1 MNEWRNSFLQSQN
14 FDDLSQQSIS
24 VSIVPERLKKS
35 KEDAYMPRVMS
46 IGPRFKGSRED
57 LLLMED
63 INIRCMKHLFL
74 RTRAIHYVG
83 IHIILID
90 CSREI
95 NEMEF
100 SIRGSYVAD
109 INQINQTELAKIMLV
124 DSFFLL
130 ELLISKGLND
140 ELPCH
145 FNCPSPALEVLRDE
159 DVLSDLTLLENQ
171 IPIFVIHRLFL
182 FLFCRYVSS
191 SEFLYSDR
199 EWEIKINNLVPS
211 LLGYS
216 HDGPVQTTKGTN
228 LLDIVYLF
236 VNGKGESTTRV
247 EKEEDQVVLDIID
260 TTQSRTQLKLNR
272 CALRLLTAGVAIKPN
287 LQKDKCS
294 TSKFGRS
301 IFFFMWKSLCG
312 LLFMLGNILSV
323 NGKHLDLD
331 LDHISEEVK
340 LKGMDFKFKFEKGEL
355 EIEQL
360 HITKT
365 TKAKWCNLI
374 AWEHLQSKSRGGSGG
389 CKFTL
394 AALIFNGLIC
404 SKDDVQLL
412 KDKKIVVDH
421 VKMSNQ
427 KLMEFFRAIAFGVDH
442 EVVDSGSYI
451 QMVDDINNYFD
462 TFFIK
467 RIWKIVSSSFTYRHH
482 WWLLRFLNRNYNF
495 VATVLSVL
503 TVVQTVY
510 AILAYNFP
518 K

>member
-1 MNEWRNSFLQSQN
+1 MNYWCHSVSESLN

-35 KEDAYMPRVMS
+35 KEDAYVPRVVS

-63 INIRCMKHLFL
+63 IKMRCMKHLFL
-74 RTRAIHYVG
+74 RTREIKSVD
-83 IHIILID
+83 ISILLLD
-90 CSREI
+90 CSHHI

-124 DSFFLL
+124 DSLFLL
-130 ELLISKGLND
+130 ELLISKGLYD

-145 FNCPSPALEVLRDE
+145 LNCPSPALEVLRDE

-171 IPIFVIHRLFL
+171 IPMFNP
-182 FLFCRYVSS
+182 
-191 SEFLYSDR
+191 
-199 EWEIKINNLVPS
+199 EWENKINNLVPS
-211 LLGYS
+211 VLGYS
-216 HDGPVQTTKGTN
+216 HDSPVQTTKGIN
-228 LLDIVYLF
+228 LLDIVHLF

-247 EKEEDQVVLDIID
+247 EKEEDHVVLDIID

-287 LQKDKCS
+287 LP
-294 TSKFGRS
+294 KFGGS
-301 IFFFMWKSLCG
+301 IFFFI
-312 LLFMLGNILSV
+312 GNILCV
-323 NGKHLDLD
+323 NGKHLD

-340 LKGMDFKFKFEKGEL
+340 LEGMDFKFKFEKGEL

-374 AWEHLQSKSRGGSGG
+374 AWEHLQTKARGGSGG

-404 SKDDVQLL
+404 SEDDVQLL
-412 KDKKIVVDH
+412 KDKKIVVDY

-427 KLMEFFRAIAFGVDH
+427 ELMEFFRAIAFGVDH
-442 EVVDSGSYI
+442 EVVDSSGYI

-462 TFFIK
+462 TFFLK

-482 WWLLRFLNRNYNF
+482 GWLFRFMNRNYNF
-495 VATVLSVL
+495 VATVLSIL